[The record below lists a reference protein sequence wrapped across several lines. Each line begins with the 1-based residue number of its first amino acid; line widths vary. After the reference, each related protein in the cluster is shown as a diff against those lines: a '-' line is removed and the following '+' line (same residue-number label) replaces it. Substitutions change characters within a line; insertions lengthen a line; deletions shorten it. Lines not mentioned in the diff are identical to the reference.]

1 MQRFYNEI
9 CELVSDKEKL
19 NKKIKDLV
27 FEICVDE
34 FKNTDDKTQKSAE
47 LANEFLKD
55 LDKLEIL
62 DKQTLEITLK
72 SIKNALISDEEHYLF
87 KLLYEF
93 EKLKKQ
99 IGSQKDEIKE
109 ISAKSFKSI
118 ENSIKKY
125 RFIKKR

>member
-9 CELVSDKEKL
+9 CELVSNKEKL
-19 NKKIKDLV
+19 NKKIKDSV
-27 FEICVDE
+27 FEICADE
-34 FKNTDDKTQKSAE
+34 FKNTDDKIQKSAE

-118 ENSIKKY
+118 ENSIKNTD
-125 RFIKKR
+125 

>member
-19 NKKIKDLV
+19 NKKIKDSV

-99 IGSQKDEIKE
+99 IG
-109 ISAKSFKSI
+109 A
-118 ENSIKKY
+118 
-125 RFIKKR
+125 

>member
-19 NKKIKDLV
+19 NKKIKDSV

-34 FKNTDDKTQKSAE
+34 FKNTDDKTQKSAK

-99 IGSQKDEIKE
+99 IGAQKM
-109 ISAKSFKSI
+109 
-118 ENSIKKY
+118 
-125 RFIKKR
+125 R